1 MVKGRSPDMRV
12 HVNAQISHSIPT
24 AINLTISH
32 VYLPHYSVQS
42 PMTFDEVRQRLIH
55 DIHQLVSSSDMA
67 DRIRMECLWPDATLR
82 TTDDGLTVIPRNV
95 VRLDQDHRA
104 GQLNGLSIAT
114 ALNERMNKLLA
125 TAVRDDP
132 QLTSL
137 SACVQVVV
145 DRELTLM
152 TSAYYAMIQQNDLS
166 ESMDRQVLVSSIS
179 GLLAAVCFLIYLISN
194 GHDQL
199 FYIAGCLLTVVLVAS
214 AAYRF
219 WLRHQRRRL
228 GQELDQTLAKLR
240 NTISQ

>member
-32 VYLPHYSVQS
+32 VYLPHYSVQF

-55 DIHQLVSSSDMA
+55 DIHQLVSSSDMS

-132 QLTSL
+132 LLTSL

-152 TSAYYAMIQQNDLS
+152 TQRLLRYDSAKRPERKHGPTGPSIQHLWTT
-166 ESMDRQVLVSSIS
+166 
-179 GLLAAVCFLIYLISN
+179 GC
-194 GHDQL
+194 
-199 FYIAGCLLTVVLVAS
+199 CLLPHLPNKQWTRSAVL
-214 AAYRF
+214 YR
-219 WLRHQRRRL
+219 RMPADS
-228 GQELDQTLAKLR
+228 GT
-240 NTISQ
+240 SG